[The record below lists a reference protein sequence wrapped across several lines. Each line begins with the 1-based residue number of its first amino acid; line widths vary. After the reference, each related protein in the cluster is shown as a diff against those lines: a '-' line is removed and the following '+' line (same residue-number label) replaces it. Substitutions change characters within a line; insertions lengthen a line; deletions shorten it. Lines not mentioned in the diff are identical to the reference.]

1 MIIFVNNKNEIKD
14 VNVTKDTS
22 LRPYEIAESDL
33 NPFANWPVAKICCYR
48 IALVP
53 ETITEIIGAEDVTYT
68 NLDGEEVTE
77 TREIKQTRETGKY
90 IVTMM
95 TPYVDTRLMEHIAKL
110 GSKDEMIEAD
120 VTDTQL
126 ALVENYDQTLIL
138 EEDLTDTQLGLVEN
152 YAQTM
157 ATAEEVTDCQLAL
170 VELYDLILG
179 GM

>member
-1 MIIFVNNKNEIKD
+1 MILYVNNKNEIKD
-14 VNVTKDTS
+14 VNVTTDNT
-22 LRPYEIAESDL
+22 LIPLEITDEW
-33 NPFANWPVAKICCYR
+33 NPFLNWPVAKICCYR
-48 IALVP
+48 
-53 ETITEIIGAEDVTYT
+53 VTVS
-68 NLDGEEVTE
+68 NG
-77 TREIKQTRETGKY
+77 

-170 VELYDLILG
+170 VELYDLFLG